1 MPALLWAKFCHLFSP
16 GLGLA
21 KGIQHKVK
29 IKSSASP
36 VAQKLRRLPL
46 SLRKPVSDQLER
58 LLSDDVIERVNASE
72 WVSPIVV
79 VRKKDDSIR
88 LCVDLR
94 EPNKAIV
101 VDSFPLPHTEELLH
115 SLNGA
120 RHFSKLDLAS
130 AYYQVLL
137 HPDSR
142 DLTAFITHDGLFRF
156 KRVCFG
162 LASAPAA
169 FHHLM
174 TTVLQGCKGV
184 LCYLDD
190 IIIFGKTEKEH
201 LRNLEQVLQRISEA
215 GLKLNEKCVFNAS
228 EIPFLGHRVSSE
240 GIAPLQAKV
249 DAIVHAA
256 TPTDTSML
264 RSFLGLVEYYAKFI
278 PHLAEE
284 VEPMRRLLRKDV
296 HFEWYDAAEKSFAR
310 MRLLMA
316 WEQYYNRLT
325 PTHSDCCI
333 RIPNSDRNGAEVL
346 SGRAGGPGVSV
357 GMREMAHLSLGAAIH
372 VVQYRR
378 GEYNKVADALSR
390 LPVPDTED
398 GLQIEEEVVS
408 LVTSS
413 VHVNDLRLATAEDC
427 KLQEVVHFV
436 QTSWPAKK
444 SLTAE
449 LTPYYE
455 VREELS
461 VADGL
466 LMRSE
471 RIVVPA
477 KLTATFIQLAHE
489 SHPGIVKTKQRLREK
504 YWWPGLDKQVET
516 AIRKCTVC
524 QSADK
529 SAKSYPTPLQPVALP
544 DKPWSKIAIDIV
556 GPFERAPADCRF
568 VISVVDYFS
577 KWPEVAFCRDV
588 SSAKVMDFLLS
599 IFAREGYPDELVSD
613 HGPQFTSREFE
624 SFLQDRGI
632 KHSFSAVYHP
642 QANGQVERFNR
653 ALKSY
658 IQLALLEQRPVKKTV
673 TEYLGIFRVTPHST
687 TGLSPAVLL
696 YFRHIRTSLDV
707 IGHPTSSFF
716 TDPAPE
722 MSSLRKRVKEHQRKN
737 KVYADRR
744 SAARVPQFQVGKYV
758 RVKKPTPGPKGTP
771 SFGPPMKIL
780 KRIGRWSF
788 CLEDGRTW
796 NASQLTAVP
805 MGASPQHAV
814 RWDDD
819 YQTAPL
825 HGAQASSLPSP
836 RTPGRTSGQLELSP
850 SISSDL
856 SQPQASLFQKMVTVL
871 PLSLKLLASRQR
883 FVGPQE
889 TEDHRQGCRT
899 MCLDINIDW
908 LVNMSV
914 LRKG

>member
-1 MPALLWAKFCHLFSP
+1 MTRASQVKPAFVMLSRQLQTRPPPLFRTEEFQVSAVIAAQQVASRLCAPLALRCLHTAAEEGSGAMLEGAAKTAQEQHSP
-16 GLGLA
+16 LSLPKFGLGLA

-36 VAQKLRRLPL
+36 VVQKLR
-46 SLRKPVSDQLER
+46 
-58 LLSDDVIERVNASE
+58 
-72 WVSPIVV
+72 
-79 VRKKDDSIR
+79 
-88 LCVDLR
+88 
-94 EPNKAIV
+94 
-101 VDSFPLPHTEELLH
+101 H
-115 SLNGA
+115 
-120 RHFSKLDLAS
+120 
-130 AYYQVLL
+130 
-137 HPDSR
+137 
-142 DLTAFITHDGLFRF
+142 
-156 KRVCFG
+156 
-162 LASAPAA
+162 
-169 FHHLM
+169 
-174 TTVLQGCKGV
+174 
-184 LCYLDD
+184 
-190 IIIFGKTEKEH
+190 
-201 LRNLEQVLQRISEA
+201 
-215 GLKLNEKCVFNAS
+215 
-228 EIPFLGHRVSSE
+228 
-240 GIAPLQAKV
+240 
-249 DAIVHAA
+249 
-256 TPTDTSML
+256 
-264 RSFLGLVEYYAKFI
+264 
-278 PHLAEE
+278 
-284 VEPMRRLLRKDV
+284 
-296 HFEWYDAAEKSFAR
+296 
-310 MRLLMA
+310 
-316 WEQYYNRLT
+316 
-325 PTHSDCCI
+325 
-333 RIPNSDRNGAEVL
+333 
-346 SGRAGGPGVSV
+346 
-357 GMREMAHLSLGAAIH
+357 
-372 VVQYRR
+372 
-378 GEYNKVADALSR
+378 
-390 LPVPDTED
+390 TED

-444 SLTAE
+444 SLTVE

-489 SHPGIVKTKQRLREK
+489 SHPGIVKTKQRLRGK

-516 AIRKCTVC
+516 AIRNCTVC

-588 SSAKVMDFLLS
+588 SSTKVMDFLLS

-653 ALKSY
+653 VLKSY
-658 IQLALLEQRPVKKTV
+658 IQLALLEQRPVKNTV

-696 YFRHIRTSLDV
+696 HGRHIRTSLDV

-744 SAARVPQFQVGKYV
+744 RAARVPQFQVGKYV

-805 MGASPQHAV
+805 TGASPQHAV

-819 YQTAPL
+819 YKAAPL
-825 HGAQASSLPSP
+825 HGAQASWLPSP
-836 RTPGRTSGQLELSP
+836 RSPGRTSGQLELSP

-856 SQPQASLFQKMVTVL
+856 SQPQGPVHASLASEDGDSASVVIETAGEPPALRRSTRDRRPPARLQDYVL
-871 PLSLKLLASRQR
+871 GYK
-883 FVGPQE
+883 
-889 TEDHRQGCRT
+889 H
-899 MCLDINIDW
+899 
-908 LVNMSV
+908 
-914 LRKG
+914 